1 MIRNFALV
9 LTLVTVLAVGV
20 IPALAQTENC
30 ILTWTEDEIN
40 QSYRVTNPARRS
52 VSSVVVDLRPGQV
65 VISATI
71 TLPRQQPVATITTLT
86 PYIENGRLF
95 WTVSAVTGDGV
106 SVSDELLTQ
115 INAAIT
121 ASWQNYVRTTGR
133 TGVITA
139 VDITDT
145 EISLTLTH

>member
-20 IPALAQTENC
+20 IPALAQTETC

-52 VSSVVVDLRPGQV
+52 VSSVVVDLQPGQV

-106 SVSDELLTQ
+106 SVSDELLAQ